1 MVEWDNRACAVAF
14 LRGYFS
20 EDVDTSMLIQNAIC
34 NDPKDWWVGYHFH
47 WGMAV
52 RNLLRK
58 HGYGEDQ
65 LKVTTLDDHYVSIV
79 EEALL
84 GK

>member
-20 EDVDTSMLIQNAIC
+20 EDVGIRNAIK
-34 NDPKDWWVGYHFH
+34 NDPKDWWIGYRL
-47 WGMAV
+47 GSI
-52 RNLLRK
+52 RNLLRT
-58 HGYGEDQ
+58 HGYSEIE
-65 LKVTTLDDHYVSIV
+65 LRIITLDDHCVSMV